1 MMGTIV
7 VGALVLLAVGNAM
20 YCMIKVKKAG
30 KRCAGF
36 SGWYGC
42 KVRE

>member
-20 YCMIKVKKAG
+20 YCMIKDKKAG
-30 KRCAGF
+30 KRCASC
-36 SGWYGC
+36 SGCSEC